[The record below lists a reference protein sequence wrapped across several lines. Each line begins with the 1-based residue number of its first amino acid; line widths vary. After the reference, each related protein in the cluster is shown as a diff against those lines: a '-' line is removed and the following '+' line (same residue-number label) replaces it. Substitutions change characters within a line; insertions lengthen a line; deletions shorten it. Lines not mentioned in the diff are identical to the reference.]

1 MANTNFDI
9 ISISKTIDF
18 DNILNN
24 TINKAYRYALDAA
37 LLEYANWLQANS
49 PRGATG
55 ELAASWD
62 IKVSRKARNQL
73 FADGSIV
80 NTADNAYNRIVG
92 RAPGKQFS
100 FEEGSALQRWCAA
113 VGIPPFVVMRK
124 IANEG
129 TQRWRSG
136 KNILGQDPRTG
147 AIDLDNDGIKLFNR
161 ILEQEMEKVRI

>member
-1 MANTNFDI
+1 MANTNSDI

-55 ELAASWD
+55 ELVASWD

>member
-1 MANTNFDI
+1 MANTNSDI
-9 ISISKTIDF
+9 VSISKTIDF

>member
-1 MANTNFDI
+1 MANTNSDI

-161 ILEQEMEKVRI
+161 ILDQEMEKVRI

>member
-1 MANTNFDI
+1 MANTNSDI
-9 ISISKTIDF
+9 IFISKTIDF

>member
-1 MANTNFDI
+1 MANTNSDI

-18 DNILNN
+18 DGILNN
-24 TINKAYRYALDAA
+24 AINKAYRYALDAA
-37 LLEYANWLQANS
+37 LAAYTDWLETNS

-55 ELAASWD
+55 ELAGSWQVKEAR
-62 IKVSRKARNQL
+62 KVRNQL

-80 NTADNAYNRIVG
+80 NTADNAYSRIVG

-113 VGIPPFVVMRK
+113 VGIPPYVVMRK

-129 TQRWRSG
+129 TRRWRSG

-147 AIDLDNDGIKLFNR
+147 AIDLDNDGIKLFNT
-161 ILEQEMEKVRI
+161 ILEQEMQKVRI

>member
-1 MANTNFDI
+1 MANTNSDI

-113 VGIPPFVVMRK
+113 VGISPFVVMRK

>member
-1 MANTNFDI
+1 MANTNSDI

-129 TQRWRSG
+129 TQRWRFG